1 MSLSRRQNR
10 KQMQLL
16 SDKQIKDL
24 ELEKDFQARVIHLAR
39 INGWRV
45 YHVPDSRRA
54 TMAGF
59 PDLTLWHVRM
69 QRLAFAELKRENGR
83 LSDAQEEV
91 LAELREVSKA
101 IPFEIYF
108 WKPSD
113 WDDIEAVLGRN
124 SGRPPTK

>member
-1 MSLSRRQNR
+1 
-10 KQMQLL
+10 MQLL